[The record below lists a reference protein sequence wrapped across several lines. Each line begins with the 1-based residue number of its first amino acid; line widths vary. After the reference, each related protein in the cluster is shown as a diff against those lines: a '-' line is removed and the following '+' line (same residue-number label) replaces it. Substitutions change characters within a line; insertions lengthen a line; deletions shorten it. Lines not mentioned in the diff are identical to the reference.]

1 MHPMKKNRPPHPPL
15 EPAGGGTLTPAGSR
29 KTMAGQTVW
38 QGLATMGSLGFT
50 LVGCTFLG
58 LAAGYA
64 LDHWLGSGPWLT
76 VLLLILGISAGF
88 LNIFL
93 TVARLRNPP
102 R

>member
-1 MHPMKKNRPPHPPL
+1 MHPMKRNRPPL
-15 EPAGGGTLTPAGSR
+15 ESSGDGTFTPAGPR

-58 LAAGYA
+58 LAVGYA
-64 LDHWLGSGPWLT
+64 LDRWLGSGPWLT
-76 VLLLILGISAGF
+76 VLLLLLGISAGF

-93 TVARLRNPP
+93 TAARLRNPP